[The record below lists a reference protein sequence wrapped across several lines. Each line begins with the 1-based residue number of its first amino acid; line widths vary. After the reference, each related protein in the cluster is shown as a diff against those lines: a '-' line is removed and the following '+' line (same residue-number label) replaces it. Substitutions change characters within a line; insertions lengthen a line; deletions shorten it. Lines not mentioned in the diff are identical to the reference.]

1 MTMNMEINEAAVVT
15 NIVKIR
21 IDKKISQQEM
31 ADLLGV
37 SAPTYSR
44 YESRTISLTF
54 DTLAKI
60 ASAFSMRVIDV
71 ITYPE
76 VYTNEKTASAPTKV
90 IVELDVSQD
99 EFIKMGLKDKV
110 IQVLNK

>member
-1 MTMNMEINEAAVVT
+1 MVENTQSVVS
-15 NIVKIR
+15 NIIKIR
-21 IDKKISQQEM
+21 NDKRLGQQEM
-31 ADLLGV
+31 AASIGV
-37 SAPTYSR
+37 STATYSR
-44 YESRTISLTF
+44 IESQNVALTF

-60 ASAFSMRVIDV
+60 ANAFSMRVIDV

-76 VYTNEKTASAPTKV
+76 VYSSGAASQTKV
-90 IVELDVSQD
+90 IVELDISQN

>member
-1 MTMNMEINEAAVVT
+1 MENNEHLVVS

-21 IDKKISQQEM
+21 IDKKLSQQEM
-31 ADLLGV
+31 ADKIGV

-44 YESRTISLTF
+44 IESQTVSLTY
-54 DTLAKI
+54 DTLSKI
-60 ASAFSMRVIDV
+60 ARAFSMRVIDV

-76 VYTNEKTASAPTKV
+76 IYINDKGNNTPTKV